1 MTLASLSNQKQ
12 VIYCIS
18 AAVVLLKTVLTLLPV
33 NSQAR
38 GSANAHI
45 IGRERF
51 KHTLIRSLP
60 AHDLSVTPRA
70 IAFYIVGLRKIL
82 NTLSM
87 MLAESLMMIVAN
99 IVPDFLMG
107 ILTGARTQGVMMIFE
122 VFFRLPDHLPKPLR
136 RYDPLH
142 CTPLHKHA
150 NQGFYK
156 KYFEGLAFRNTLAG
170 GPPTI
175 AGTVV
180 LYRRRFWGTVKL
192 IERLNQSSKLLL
204 LLLQDN
210 RDKSQGIPL
219 PQIIT
224 ISEFGLR

>member
-1 MTLASLSNQKQ
+1 MLMFVAEF
-12 VIYCIS
+12 
-18 AAVVLLKTVLTLLPV
+18 LTFM
-33 NSQAR
+33 
-38 GSANAHI
+38 I

-51 KHTLIRSLP
+51 KHTLFRSLP

-99 IVPDFLMG
+99 II
-107 ILTGARTQGVMMIFE
+107 ILLSLSGDMI
-122 VFFRLPDHLPKPLR
+122 
-136 RYDPLH
+136 H
-142 CTPLHKHA
+142 CTALHKHA

-175 AGTVV
+175 AGMVV

-192 IERLNQSSKLLL
+192 IEKVKTFIKAAIAVATRQS
-204 LLLQDN
+204 
-210 RDKSQGIPL
+210 RH
-219 PQIIT
+219 
-224 ISEFGLR
+224 ISGNPSSSNHNYQ